1 MQQLH
6 VVNGNS
12 DKALWEHAQL
22 RLVLLPA
29 ASTSVDFQGWEQ
41 LFSSLRHWEWSF
53 GLLCPTK
60 LHGKVL
66 NILLDSHNVAQ
77 NWFLQVQT
85 GWLRW
90 NSLGNGHHL
99 TTRIFSSAHQEFK
112 WLFYSQHIKSSLQLK
127 QRGGPLVWT
136 PVEHPKGIK
145 GELSDY
151 STTGMEKLSLLES
164 PHRGTA

>member
-1 MQQLH
+1 MGIQIRHCESMLSWGWSFCQ
-6 VVNGNS
+6 
-12 DKALWEHAQL
+12 
-22 RLVLLPA
+22 LLPH
-29 ASTSVDFQGWEQ
+29 
-41 LFSSLRHWEWSF
+41 LWSF
-53 GLLCPTK
+53 RAGSSSSAPSDTGNGLLVCFVLSK